1 MRFNLLLLIMLCI
14 ALLVILF
21 LVTKLRRVRE
31 QLSAIEEA
39 LEDIK
44 SGNLNRRMLTKKSDM
59 TRKICYD
66 INEIAMNSQEQ
77 LIRQKQSEQAYKR
90 LMTGISHDVKTPLAS
105 LSGYLEAIEYKI
117 VEGEEKDEYIHVA
130 FEKAIYLKHF
140 VENLF
145 EWVKLDSGEQIF
157 RFEVLDLNELTRNI
171 IVDWISILENNNFE
185 YEFDIPETEYPMC
198 IDVNAYSRILNNL
211 LQNILLHSKGSKM
224 TFRISENDLQ
234 ARITIADNG
243 EGISSDH
250 LPHIFERM
258 YQCDQSRSAK
268 GNGLGLSIVKELVA
282 AHKGTID
289 VCSVPGQGTVFTILF
304 QTSASKADI

>member
-1 MRFNLLLLIMLCI
+1 MSFNPCLLIMFCI

-21 LVTKLRRVRE
+21 LFTKLRRVRG
-31 QLSAIEEA
+31 QLSIIEEA

-44 SGNLNRRMLTKKSDM
+44 SGNLNRRMLTKKNDM
-59 TRKICYD
+59 TRKICYG
-66 INEIAMNSQEQ
+66 INEIAMNSQTQ

-90 LMTGISHDVKTPLAS
+90 LMTSISHDVKTPLAS
-105 LSGYLEAIEYKI
+105 LVGYLEAIECRI
-117 VEGEEKDEYIHVA
+117 VTGEEKEEYVHVA
-130 FEKAIYLKHF
+130 FEKAHYLKHF

-157 RFEVLDLNELTRNI
+157 CFELLDLNEVSRNI
-171 IVDWISILENNNFE
+171 IADWISVLENSDFK
-185 YEFDIPETEYPMC
+185 YEFDIPETEYLMR

-211 LQNILLHSKGSKM
+211 LQNVLIHSKGNKVI
-224 TFRISENDLQ
+224 FCISENDRQ
-234 ARITIADNG
+234 ARITLADNG
-243 EGISSDH
+243 RGISSDH

-282 AHKGTID
+282 AHKGTIAAD
-289 VCSVPGQGTVFTILF
+289 STLDKETIFTILLPK
-304 QTSASKADI
+304 SL

>member
-1 MRFNLLLLIMLCI
+1 MRFSLFLLIMLCI

-21 LVTKLRRVRE
+21 LVTKLGRVRE
-31 QLSAIEEA
+31 QLSANEEA

-44 SGNLNRRMLTKKSDM
+44 SGNLNRRMLTKKNDM
-59 TRKICYD
+59 TRKICYG
-66 INEIAMNSQEQ
+66 INEIAMNSQAQ

-105 LSGYLEAIEYKI
+105 LSGYLEAIECKI
-117 VEGEEKDEYIHVA
+117 VKGEEKDEYIHVA
-130 FEKAIYLKHF
+130 CEKANYLKHF

-224 TFRISENDLQ
+224 TFCISENDLQ
-234 ARITIADNG
+234 VQITIADNG
-243 EGISSDH
+243 KGISPDH

-289 VCSVPGQGTVFTILF
+289 VCSAPGQGAVFTILF
-304 QTSASKADI
+304 SNIRR